1 MLPAMTPRLEQESE
15 NLLRSWM
22 RHDAEMLRTYLVADV
37 EHPAL
42 NLQSV
47 LSRHFL
53 LRSLTNGQF
62 EALMEAECRF
72 ALAMNWLAP
81 RLRKAPH
88 PDDWA
93 LILYALQRGVSEA
106 EGIEIPH
113 FVARIFAG
121 LPAIV
126 SGLAV
131 PNYIEAFLTDGRA
144 REAEP
149 GLGFSSL
156 QTFFQLWRAAL
167 VPGNEGAAYPRWSV
181 VEPACGSANDYRA
194 WDACGLA
201 PLVDY
206 TGFDLCPRNV
216 ENARGL
222 FPGVKFELGN
232 VFEIAAGDQAF
243 DFCLVHDL
251 FEHLSLEG
259 LQTAV
264 REICRVT
271 RRGGCVG
278 FFNMDEIPDHEV
290 RPVESYHWNRLS
302 MARVRSLFAEQGFLA
317 QVIHI
322 GAFLREEFGCDQTH
336 NPNAYTFYLSR
347 SDK

>member
-1 MLPAMTPRLEQESE
+1 MLSAMTPRLEQESE

-22 RHDAEMLRTYLVADV
+22 RHDAEMLLTYLVTDV

-53 LRSLTNGQF
+53 FRFLTAGRF
-62 EALMEAECRF
+62 DALMEAECRF
-72 ALAMNWLAP
+72 AVAMNWMATS
-81 RLRKAPH
+81 LRKAPH
-88 PDDWA
+88 PDDLA
-93 LILYALQRGVSEA
+93 LILYALQRGVSDA

-113 FVARIFAG
+113 FVGRIFAG

-131 PNYIEAFLTDGRA
+131 PNYLEAFLADRRT
-144 REAEP
+144 RETEP
-149 GLGFSSL
+149 GLGSSSL
-156 QTFFQLWRAAL
+156 QTFFHLWRAAL
-167 VPGNEGAAYPRWSV
+167 ATGFEGAAYPRLSL

-194 WDACGLA
+194 LDACGLA

-216 ENARGL
+216 GNARGL
-222 FPGVKFELGN
+222 FPGVRFELGN

-243 DFCLVHDL
+243 DLCLVHDL
-251 FEHLSLEG
+251 FEHLSVEG
-259 LQTAV
+259 LQAAV
-264 REICRVT
+264 NEICRVT
-271 RRGGCVG
+271 RRGGCIG

-290 RPVESYHWNRLS
+290 QPVESYHWNRLS
-302 MARVRSLFAEQGFLA
+302 MARVRSLFVERGFLA
-317 QVIHI
+317 RVIHI
-322 GAFLREEFGCDQTH
+322 GTFLREEFGCDQTH

-347 SDK
+347 KDK